1 MMSRT
6 YHLLVL
12 PIFAGFLISTAMTLG
27 VALTVRLAGMATTAS
42 TNTICTIIIRIIAFI
57 AHFGCLHLKVGIETF
72 IAISHGSA
80 IIGSTIIGSTII
92 GSTIIGSTII
102 GSTISIIFSK

>member
-12 PIFAGFLISTAMTLG
+12 TIFAGFLVSTTG
-27 VALTVRLAGMATTAS
+27 LARDATASLARGAATATTA
-42 TNTICTIIIRIIAFI
+42 TYTRIIAFI
-57 AHFGCLHLKVGIETF
+57 LLFITHFGCPPLKVCIEAI

-80 IIGSTIIGSTII
+80 IIGSTIIGSAII
-92 GSTIIGSTII
+92 GSTIIGSAIV
-102 GSTISIIFSK
+102 SK

>member
-12 PIFAGFLISTAMTLG
+12 PIFAGFLVSTAMTLG

-42 TNTICTIIIRIIAFI
+42 TKTICSTL
-57 AHFGCLHLKVGIETF
+57 FGNIL
-72 IAISHGSA
+72 
-80 IIGSTIIGSTII
+80 
-92 GSTIIGSTII
+92 
-102 GSTISIIFSK
+102 